1 MAALNQ
7 AKIIKGLREI
17 TSGEPDRTFF
27 FKFLKLYGFP
37 RATIQKLEHNDPDR
51 NIALR
56 EGDYGLTKQIFFRE
70 AKGQDPNEVL
80 ESLLNAPELER
91 YKIRFF
97 IVTDF
102 ERLVAYD
109 LSLIHI

>member
-37 RATIQKLEHNDPDR
+37 RTTIQKLEHNDPDR

-56 EGDYGLTKQIFFRE
+56 EGDYGLTKQIFSGRRRGRTLTRCLKAF
-70 AKGQDPNEVL
+70 
-80 ESLLNAPELER
+80 
-91 YKIRFF
+91 
-97 IVTDF
+97 
-102 ERLVAYD
+102 
-109 LSLIHI
+109 

>member
-37 RATIQKLEHNDPDR
+37 KFPLC
-51 NIALR
+51 
-56 EGDYGLTKQIFFRE
+56 
-70 AKGQDPNEVL
+70 
-80 ESLLNAPELER
+80 
-91 YKIRFF
+91 
-97 IVTDF
+97 
-102 ERLVAYD
+102 
-109 LSLIHI
+109 